1 MACSESL
8 DERKH
13 AMLPVTAPVTRSIR
27 QHRGLVRT
35 VMAMWLLCLA
45 VLMPAIA
52 QQHIEHQDSEQQK
65 INYLIAS
72 VEALKDVSFIRN
84 GSSYNAEQAA
94 SHMRLKLRMAGSRVK
109 TVEDFIAYCATES
122 SVTGIKY
129 TIRFPD
135 GHTIESATFLR
146 DKLAS
151 FKASD

>member
-1 MACSESL
+1 
-8 DERKH
+8 
-13 AMLPVTAPVTRSIR
+13 MLPVTASLTCPIR

-45 VLMPAIA
+45 AWMPAIA
-52 QQHIEHQDSEQQK
+52 QQDIEQQK

-84 GSSYNAEQAA
+84 GSAYTAEQAA

-109 TVEDFIAYCATES
+109 TAEDFIVYCATES

-146 DKLAS
+146 NQLVT

>member
-1 MACSESL
+1 
-8 DERKH
+8 
-13 AMLPVTAPVTRSIR
+13 MLPVTAPASRSIR

-52 QQHIEHQDSEQQK
+52 QQDIEQQK

-109 TVEDFIAYCATES
+109 TAEDFIVYCATES
-122 SVTGIKY
+122 SITGIKY

>member
-1 MACSESL
+1 
-8 DERKH
+8 
-13 AMLPVTAPVTRSIR
+13 
-27 QHRGLVRT
+27 
-35 VMAMWLLCLA
+35 MAMWLLCLA
-45 VLMPAIA
+45 AWMPAIA
-52 QQHIEHQDSEQQK
+52 QQDIEQQK

-84 GSSYNAEQAA
+84 GSAYTAEQAA

-109 TVEDFIAYCATES
+109 TAEDFIVYCATES

-146 DKLAS
+146 NQLVT

>member
-1 MACSESL
+1 
-8 DERKH
+8 
-13 AMLPVTAPVTRSIR
+13 MLAPVTASIR
-27 QHRGLVRT
+27 QHRGLVCT
-35 VMAMWLLCLA
+35 VMAMWLLWLA
-45 VLMPAIA
+45 MLTPAIA
-52 QQHIEHQDSEQQK
+52 QQDIPHHDIEQQK

-72 VEALKDVSFIRN
+72 VEGLKDVSFIRN

-109 TVEDFIAYCATES
+109 TADDFIVYCATES

>member
-1 MACSESL
+1 
-8 DERKH
+8 
-13 AMLPVTAPVTRSIR
+13 MLPVTTPVTRSIR

-45 VLMPAIA
+45 VSVPAIA
-52 QQHIEHQDSEQQK
+52 QQEIEHQGSEHQGSEQQK
-65 INYLIAS
+65 IDYLIAS